1 MNTTRIRLWDLPT
14 RLFHWLLAASVV
26 AAVVSAQV
34 GGNMM
39 DWHGRIGLFIVG
51 LLTFRLV
58 WGVMGSTYARFL
70 QFVPTPAKVKA
81 YLRGE
86 WHGVG
91 HNPLGAFSVFG
102 LLALLG
108 FQSISGLF
116 SNDDIAFTGPLFD
129 LISKDRSNLLTGLHH
144 LASNLIYVLVAL
156 HIAAIAFYA
165 RVKKDNLVKPMITG
179 WKDLEPGDSAQS
191 ATGGGA
197 LAFVVALVI
206 ALAAVYFASG
216 KWMPAAPPPPP
227 AAATPAW

>member
-1 MNTTRIRLWDLPT
+1 MNSKRIRLWDLPT

-39 DWHGRIGLFIVG
+39 DWHGRFGLFIVG

-129 LISKDRSNLLTGLHH
+129 LISKDRSNLLTGLHQ

-156 HIAAIAFYA
+156 HLAAIAFYA
-165 RVKKDNLVKPMITG
+165 RVKKDNLVKPMLTG

-191 ATGGGA
+191 ATGGGV
-197 LAFVVALVI
+197 LAFVVALAI